1 MSDEPGADLPPPT
14 HPPPDITPPSLLA
27 RARSLVIDVTPLT
40 TSRQFRLLWIGETV
54 SDLGSRVTAVAMPY
68 QVFVITHSVLAVGL
82 LALCELI
89 PLIALPLVGGAIA
102 DRIERRRLL
111 RISYGVLPLFS
122 LALAFNAHLAN
133 PHLWVLYAFATLS
146 TASYALYS
154 PAVRSA
160 PPLLFPKEELPAVF
174 ALTSV

>member
-1 MSDEPGADLPPPT
+1 MNPGPT
-14 HPPPDITPPSLLA
+14 FRRRHPPPDITPPSLLA